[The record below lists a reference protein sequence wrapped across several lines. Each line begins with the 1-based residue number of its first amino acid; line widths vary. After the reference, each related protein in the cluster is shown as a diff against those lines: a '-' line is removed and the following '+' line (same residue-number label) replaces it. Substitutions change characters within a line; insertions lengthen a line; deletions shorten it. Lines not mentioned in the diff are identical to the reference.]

1 MIFNK
6 MKAPYLSFIFL
17 LVFCLSAFA
26 QKHSE
31 TCYKNINSDD
41 FNLLIETKDIL
52 LIDVRLH
59 KEFRKERIKNAYLAS
74 SRELLKAL
82 LEKIDKNT
90 NILVYCEDG
99 DRSETASQIICKE
112 MNFNKVYNLKGGIIQ
127 WKKRGYAI
135 DNTQL
140 KKTQLNSN

>member
-6 MKAPYLSFIFL
+6 MKVSYLSFIL
-17 LVFCLSAFA
+17 LFVLYLSAFA
-26 QKHSE
+26 QKSSD
-31 TCYKNINSDD
+31 TCYKNINNDD

-74 SRELLKAL
+74 SRESLKAL

-90 NILVYCEDG
+90 DILVYCEDG

-127 WKKRGYAI
+127 WKRKGYPI
-135 DNTQL
+135 DNTHII
-140 KKTQLNSN
+140 KTSN

>member
-41 FNLLIETKDIL
+41 FNLLIETNEVL

-59 KEFRKERIKNAYLAS
+59 KEFRKERIKGAYLAS
-74 SRELLKAL
+74 SRESLNAL
-82 LEKIDKNT
+82 LENFDKST
-90 NILVYCEDG
+90 YILIYCEKG
-99 DRSETASQIICKE
+99 DRSETASEIICKE
-112 MNFNKVYNLKGGIIQ
+112 MNLKKVFNLEEGIIQ
-127 WKKRGYAI
+127 WKKKGYPVDDSQI
-135 DNTQL
+135 
-140 KKTQLNSN
+140 